1 MAKRAVCIGINDYPD
16 EDNDLKGCVN
26 DARAWADLLTSHFE
40 FDAEHVRV
48 IEDSEATK
56 ETMLGALTD
65 LVGNAS
71 CGDVLV
77 FTNSSHGS
85 YVADTDGDEP
95 TYDEIICPY
104 DIMTN
109 VLLDDELRDVLSQL
123 PEGVSF
129 TAILDNCFSGTA
141 TRVPTMI
148 PTPDDR
154 RHRFLKPS
162 VRGDKELED
171 PWEVAPRSSEKYP
184 QEGMKE
190 ILLSGCSDKQYSFDA
205 KINGVYH
212 GAMTWHAIK
221 AIQDAKYQLT
231 YRQLHD
237 EILRLLDLTNYD
249 QTPQLEGRDANK
261 DRLIFS

>member
-1 MAKRAVCIGINDYPD
+1 MVKRAVCIGINDYPD
-16 EDNDLKGCVN
+16 EDNDLNGCVN
-26 DARAWADLLTSHFE
+26 DARAWASLLTEHFD
-40 FDAEHVRV
+40 FDAENVRL

-56 ETMLGALTD
+56 VNMVGALEN
-65 LVGNAS
+65 LLCGAEA
-71 CGDVLV
+71 GDVLV

-95 TYDEIICPY
+95 TYDEIICPW
-104 DIMTN
+104 DIQDS
-109 VLLDDELRDVLSQL
+109 VLLDDELRELFTRL
-123 PEGVSF
+123 PDGVSF

-141 TRVPTMI
+141 TRLPKGI
-148 PTPDDR
+148 RTPDDR
-154 RHRFLKPS
+154 RHRFLSPA
-162 VRGDKELED
+162 VRGDKVLDD
-171 PWEVAPRSSEKYP
+171 PWDARSTHTEKFP

-221 AIQDAKYQLT
+221 AIQDANYSLT
-231 YRQLHD
+231 YRQLH
-237 EILRLLDLTNYD
+237 EETLRLLSFTNYD
-249 QTPQLEGRDANK
+249 QTPQLEGKDANK